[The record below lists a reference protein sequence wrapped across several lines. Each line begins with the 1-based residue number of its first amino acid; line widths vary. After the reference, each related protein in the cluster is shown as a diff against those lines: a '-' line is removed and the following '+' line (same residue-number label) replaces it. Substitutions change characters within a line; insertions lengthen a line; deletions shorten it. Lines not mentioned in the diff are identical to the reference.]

1 MGIGLKA
8 IQQTQ
13 LIILVV
19 LYAMQEFLL
28 IIPGECLIK
37 MCQRYIGIV
46 VDVVQRWKVIVL
58 SDTDKK
64 KPRKRQSK
72 NYESLI
78 GQKFSMLTIQAI
90 LPRERDSYGDL
101 RPPRCRCICE
111 CGNTTVT
118 RLYDVVNYNI
128 VSCGCIRGKHG
139 VDRDSNTPESIIDA
153 LAAIYYCSYPTTT
166 CVRSGLHHLC
176 CHECDR
182 YDNCPQACMN
192 TPEKCKAKLRDDM
205 RNSTDTKCDNS

>member
-8 IQQTQ
+8 IQQKQ

-46 VDVVQRWKVIVL
+46 VDVAQRWEVIVL

>member
-1 MGIGLKA
+1 MA
-8 IQQTQ
+8 
-13 LIILVV
+13 
-19 LYAMQEFLL
+19 
-28 IIPGECLIK
+28 
-37 MCQRYIGIV
+37 
-46 VDVVQRWKVIVL
+46 QRWKVIVL
-58 SDTDKK
+58 YDTDKK